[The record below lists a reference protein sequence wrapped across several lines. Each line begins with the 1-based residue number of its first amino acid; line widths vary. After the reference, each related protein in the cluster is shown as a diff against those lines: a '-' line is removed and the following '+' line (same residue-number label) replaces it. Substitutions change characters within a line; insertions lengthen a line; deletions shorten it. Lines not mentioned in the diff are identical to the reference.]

1 MPVIKY
7 DDITVSPVAMPGVR
21 DASKANVI
29 GAPEGWPGHTLRVF
43 RLQSGGFTPKHQHDW
58 EHVNYVV
65 KGRGRLTI
73 AGTAHEIKERDFAFV
88 PPNTEHL
95 FENPYEGEFEFICI
109 VPNKGAY

>member
-7 DDITVSPVAMPGVR
+7 REIKISPISMQGAHDVW
-21 DASKANVI
+21 KANVI

-43 RLQSGGFTPKHQHDW
+43 RLKPGGYTPKHQHDW

-73 AGTAHEIKERDFAFV
+73 AGTVHEIQERDFAFV
-88 PPNTEHL
+88 PPNTEHQ
-95 FENPYEGEFEFICI
+95 FENPFDEEFEFICI
-109 VPNKGAY
+109 VPSEGAY